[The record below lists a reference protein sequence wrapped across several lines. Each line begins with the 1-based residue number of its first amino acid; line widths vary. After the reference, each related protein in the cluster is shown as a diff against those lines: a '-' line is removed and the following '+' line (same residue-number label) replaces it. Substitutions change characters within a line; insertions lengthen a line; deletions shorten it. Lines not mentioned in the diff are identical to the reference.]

1 MGKGLTER
9 RSLQRKH
16 CLDMPDQTTVHTSL
30 QGIANK
36 AASQPNY
43 RFRNLYGLLNED
55 LLLDSWALVRQDAA
69 LGVDRV
75 SAQDYEQD
83 LAANVQDL
91 VTRLKEKRYHAKLV
105 RRSYIPKAD
114 GKLRPLGIPATE
126 DKLLQLAVKRILE
139 AIYEQDFLRCSYG
152 YRPQVGALD
161 AVDKLTVKLQFG
173 AYHYVVEADI
183 QGFFDNLDHDWLLKM
198 LAERI
203 DDQALLHLI
212 AKWLKAGVL
221 DTDGKVLHPAT
232 GTPQGGIVS
241 PILANIYLHYAL
253 DLWFHKVVVPR
264 CRGEACLIRYADDF
278 VCAFEYEDEA
288 QRFYG
293 ALGERLAK
301 FGLTLAAAKTRIIP
315 FSRGERQG
323 QTSFDFLGFEFRWG
337 DDRAGKP
344 QVKRRT
350 ARKKLRSAL
359 LNFKVWCQENHHR
372 RLKDLFTRLNAKL
385 RGYYQY
391 YGILGNADSLHQF
404 FYGAM
409 QHLFRWLNQRSQRT
423 SYTWT
428 GFQELIKQFGVAKP
442 KIVASPKTK
451 MARSAA

>member
-1 MGKGLTER
+1 
-9 RSLQRKH
+9 
-16 CLDMPDQTTVHTSL
+16 MPDQTTVPTSL

-36 AASQPNY
+36 AASQPDY
-43 RFRNLYGLLNED
+43 RFRNLYGLLNEEM
-55 LLLDSWALVRQDAA
+55 LLDSWPLIRQDAA

-83 LAANVQDL
+83 LAVNVQDL

-105 RRSYIPKAD
+105 RRCYIPKAD
-114 GKLRPLGIPATE
+114 GQLRPLGIPATE
-126 DKLLQLAVKRILE
+126 DKLLQLSVKRILE

-152 YRPQVGALD
+152 YRPHVGARD

-173 AYHYVVEADI
+173 TYHFVVEADI

-198 LAERI
+198 LAERV

-221 DTDGKVLHPAT
+221 DTDGKVLHPTT
-232 GTPQGGIVS
+232 GSPQGGIIS
-241 PILANIYLHYAL
+241 PVLANIYLHYAL
-253 DLWFHKVVVPR
+253 DLWFHKVVRPQ
-264 CRGEACLIRYADDF
+264 CHGEACLIRYADDF
-278 VCAFEYEDEA
+278 VCAFEYEEEA

-293 ALGERLAK
+293 ALGARLAK

-315 FSRGERQG
+315 FSQGDHLG

-337 DDRAGKP
+337 HDRAGKP

-350 ARKKLRSAL
+350 ARRKLISAL
-359 LNFKVWCQENHHR
+359 KNFKVWCQENHHR
-372 RLKDLFTRLNAKL
+372 RLKDLFARLNAKL

-391 YGILGNADSLHQF
+391 YGIRGNYLSLQQF
-404 FYGAM
+404 FQGALRY
-409 QHLFRWLNQRSQRT
+409 LFRWLNQRSQRT
-423 SYTWT
+423 SYTWP
-428 GFQELIKQFGVAKP
+428 GFQELIKQFGIVKP
-442 KIVASPKTK
+442 KLTAQPKTRT
-451 MARSAA
+451 ARSAA

>member
-9 RSLQRKH
+9 CSLQRKH
-16 CLDMPDQTTVHTSL
+16 CLDMPDQTAVHTSL

-36 AASQPNY
+36 AASQPDY

-55 LLLDSWALVRQDAA
+55 LLLDSWSFIRQDAA

-105 RRSYIPKAD
+105 RRCYIPKAD

-126 DKLLQLAVKRILE
+126 DKLLQLSVKRVLE

-152 YRPQVGALD
+152 YRPNVGALD

-173 AYHYVVEADI
+173 TYHFVVEADI

-221 DTDGKVLHPAT
+221 DTDGKVLHPTT
-232 GTPQGGIVS
+232 GSPQGGIIS
-241 PILANIYLHYAL
+241 PVLANIYLHYAL
-253 DLWFHKVVVPR
+253 DLWFHKVVRPQ

-278 VCAFEYEDEA
+278 VCAFEYEVEA
-288 QRFYG
+288 QRFYNT
-293 ALGERLAK
+293 LGSRLAK
-301 FGLTLAAAKTRIIP
+301 FGLTLAAAKTRTIA
-315 FSRGERQG
+315 FSQGDNLG

-337 DDRAGKP
+337 HDRAGKP

-350 ARKKLRSAL
+350 ARRKLS
-359 LNFKVWCQENHHR
+359 LNF
-372 RLKDLFTRLNAKL
+372 A
-385 RGYYQY
+385 
-391 YGILGNADSLHQF
+391 
-404 FYGAM
+404 
-409 QHLFRWLNQRSQRT
+409 
-423 SYTWT
+423 
-428 GFQELIKQFGVAKP
+428 P
-442 KIVASPKTK
+442 
-451 MARSAA
+451 

>member
-1 MGKGLTER
+1 
-9 RSLQRKH
+9 
-16 CLDMPDQTTVHTSL
+16 MPDQTTVPTSL

-36 AASQPNY
+36 AASQPDY
-43 RFRNLYGLLNED
+43 RFRNLYGLLNEEM
-55 LLLDSWALVRQDAA
+55 LLDSWPLIRQDAA

-83 LAANVQDL
+83 LAVNVQDL

-105 RRSYIPKAD
+105 RRCYIPKAD
-114 GKLRPLGIPATE
+114 GQLRPLGIPATE
-126 DKLLQLAVKRILE
+126 DKLLQLSVKRILE

-152 YRPQVGALD
+152 YRPHVGARD

-198 LAERI
+198 LAERV

-221 DTDGKVLHPAT
+221 DTDGKVLHPTT
-232 GTPQGGIVS
+232 GSPQGGIIS
-241 PILANIYLHYAL
+241 PVLANIYLHYAL
-253 DLWFHKVVVPR
+253 DLWFHKVVRPQ
-264 CRGEACLIRYADDF
+264 CHGEACLIRYADDF
-278 VCAFEYEDEA
+278 VCAFEYEEEA

-293 ALGERLAK
+293 ALGARLAK

-315 FSRGERQG
+315 FSQGDHLG

-337 DDRAGKP
+337 HDRAGKP

-350 ARKKLRSAL
+350 ARRKLISAL
-359 LNFKVWCQENHHR
+359 KNFKVWCQENHHR
-372 RLKDLFTRLNAKL
+372 RLKDLFARLNAKL

-391 YGILGNADSLHQF
+391 YGIRGNYLSLQQF
-404 FYGAM
+404 FQGALRY
-409 QHLFRWLNQRSQRT
+409 LFRWLNQRSQRT
-423 SYTWT
+423 SYTWP
-428 GFQELIKQFGVAKP
+428 GFQELIKQFGIVKP
-442 KIVASPKTK
+442 KLTAQPKTRT
-451 MARSAA
+451 ARSAA